1 LGELKKLQFS
11 PIKLQIENSYM
22 SEVIKIKRGVD
33 IKLVG
38 DADKEFA
45 PAVAPET
52 VAIKPDDFHGA
63 RFKLVVKEGEEVKA
77 GSTLLF
83 NKDDEAVKLTSP
95 VSGEVAQIVRGAKR
109 RILEVRILADKKVAF
124 EDFGA
129 ADPIELERD
138 GIVEKLTA
146 SGCWGFFK
154 QRPYNVVAE
163 TSKTPKAI
171 FISGFDS
178 SPLAPDMS
186 LILDGSEKEFQ
197 TGIDALA
204 KLTSGKVH
212 LGLNADV
219 PAGRVLSSVKGV
231 EITKYSGPH
240 PAGVVGVQI
249 AQLDPINK
257 GETVWTITPEHVV
270 IIGRLFLTGKFDARI
285 NIALTGSELTDRK
298 YHSTVIG
305 AAVKPFLNGNISEG
319 PNRIIS
325 GNVLTGTKISDEGY
339 LGFYDRQL
347 TVLREGIEPELFGWL
362 IPKPDKFSISRALPS
377 FFMRQAEK
385 FTGQSVAYD
394 LDTNSHGEKRAF
406 VVSGQY
412 EQVFPFDIFPVQLLK
427 AIMTNDIELME
438 NLGIYEV
445 VEEDFALCEVV
456 CTSKIPVQET
466 VRRGLDL
473 MKEEMG

>member
-1 LGELKKLQFS
+1 
-11 PIKLQIENSYM
+11 M
-22 SEVIKIKRGVD
+22 SEVLKIKRGVD

-38 DADKEFA
+38 ETDKEFA
-45 PAVAPET
+45 PEMRVET

-63 RFKLVVKEGEEVKA
+63 QFKLAVKEGEEVKA
-77 GSTLLF
+77 GSVLLF
-83 NKDDEAVKLTSP
+83 KKDDEAVKLTSP

-109 RILEVRILADKKVAF
+109 RILEVRILTDKKIKYEKF
-124 EDFGA
+124 KKD
-129 ADPIELERD
+129 DPIKLDRHA
-138 GIVEKLTA
+138 IVSKLA
-146 SGCWGFFK
+146 KSGCFAFFK
-154 QRPYNVVAE
+154 QRPYNVVAQ

-178 SPLAPDMS
+178 SPLAPDMGM
-186 LILDGSEKEFQ
+186 LLDGNDKEFQ

-212 LGLNADV
+212 LGLNANV
-219 PAGRVLSSVKGV
+219 PVGRTLSSVKGV

-240 PAGVVGVQI
+240 PAGLVGVQI
-249 AQLDPINK
+249 AQKNPIDK
-257 GETVWTITPEHVV
+257 GDTVWTINPEHVV

-285 NIALTGSELTDRK
+285 NIAVAGSEVKDRK
-298 YHSTVIG
+298 YHSTILG
-305 AAVKPFLNGNISEG
+305 AAVKPFIADNLSDKKV
-319 PNRIIS
+319 RVIS
-325 GNVLTGTKISDEGY
+325 GNVLTGTLIQSNGY
-339 LGFYDRQL
+339 LSFYERQI
-347 TVLREGIEPELFGWL
+347 TVLAEGEDPELFGWL

-377 FFMRQAEK
+377 FFMRQLEK
-385 FTGQSVAYD
+385 ITGQPTVYN
-394 LDTNSHGEKRAF
+394 LDTNLHGEERAF

-412 EQVFPFDIFPVQLLK
+412 EQVFPFDIFPVQLIK

-466 VRRGLDL
+466 IRKGLDL
-473 MKEEMG
+473 MKKELG

>member
-1 LGELKKLQFS
+1 
-11 PIKLQIENSYM
+11 M
-22 SEVIKIKRGVD
+22 SEVLKIKRGVD

-38 DADKEFA
+38 ETDKEFA
-45 PAVAPET
+45 PEMRVET

-63 RFKLVVKEGEEVKA
+63 QFKLAVKEGEEVKA
-77 GSTLLF
+77 GSVLLF
-83 NKDDEAVKLTSP
+83 KKDDEAVKLTSP

-109 RILEVRILADKKVAF
+109 RILEVRILTDKKIKYEKF
-124 EDFGA
+124 KKD
-129 ADPIELERD
+129 DPIELDRHA
-138 GIVEKLTA
+138 IVSKLA
-146 SGCWGFFK
+146 KSGCFAFFK
-154 QRPYNVVAE
+154 QRPYNVVAQ

-178 SPLAPDMS
+178 SPLAPDMGM
-186 LILDGSEKEFQ
+186 LLDGNDKEFQ

-212 LGLNADV
+212 LGLNANV
-219 PAGRVLSSVKGV
+219 PVGRTLSSVKGV

-240 PAGVVGVQI
+240 PAGLVGVQI
-249 AQLDPINK
+249 AQKNPIDK
-257 GETVWTITPEHVV
+257 GDIVWTINPEHVV

-285 NIALTGSELTDRK
+285 NIAVAGSEVKDRK
-298 YHSTVIG
+298 YHSTILG
-305 AAVKPFLNGNISEG
+305 AAVKPFIADNLSDKKV
-319 PNRIIS
+319 RVIS
-325 GNVLTGTKISDEGY
+325 GNVLTGTLIQSNGY
-339 LGFYDRQL
+339 LSFYERQI
-347 TVLREGIEPELFGWL
+347 TVLAEGEDPELFGWL

-377 FFMRQAEK
+377 FFMRQLEK
-385 FTGQSVAYD
+385 ITGQPTVYN
-394 LDTNSHGEKRAF
+394 LDTNLHGEERAF

-412 EQVFPFDIFPVQLLK
+412 EQVFPFDIFPVQLIK

-466 VRRGLDL
+466 IRKGLDL
-473 MKEEMG
+473 MKKELG

>member
-1 LGELKKLQFS
+1 
-11 PIKLQIENSYM
+11 M

-38 DADKEFA
+38 ETDKEFA
-45 PAVAPET
+45 PEIRVET

-63 RFKLVVKEGEEVKA
+63 RFKLAVKEGDEVKA
-77 GSTLLF
+77 GSPLLYS
-83 NKDDEAVKLTSP
+83 KDDEAVKLTSP

-109 RILEVRILADKKVAF
+109 RILEVRVLADKKITY
-124 EDFGA
+124 EDFGK

-138 GIVEKLTA
+138 AIVEKLA
-146 SGCWGFFK
+146 NSGCFAFFK
-154 QRPYNVVAE
+154 QRPYNVVAQ

-178 SPLAPDMS
+178 APLAPDMS
-186 LILDGSEKEFQ
+186 LILDGNEKEFQ
-197 TGIDALA
+197 AGIDALA
-204 KLTSGKVH
+204 KLTTGKVH
-212 LGLNADV
+212 LGLNAD
-219 PAGRVLSSVKGV
+219 AASGRTLSSVKGV
-231 EITKYSGPH
+231 EISKYSGPH
-240 PAGVVGVQI
+240 PAGLVGVQI
-249 AQLDPINK
+249 AQKDPINK

-270 IIGRLFLTGKFDARI
+270 IIGRLFLTGNFDARI
-285 NIALTGSELTDRK
+285 NISVSGAEANERK
-298 YHSTVIG
+298 YHSTFIG
-305 AAVKPFLNGNISEG
+305 AAVKPFVEGNVSDKV
-319 PNRIIS
+319 NRIIT
-325 GNVLTGTKISDEGY
+325 GNVLTGKKIDKDGY
-339 LGFYDRQL
+339 LSFYERQI
-347 TVLREGIEPELFGWL
+347 TVIEEGLDPELFGWL

-385 FTGQSVAYD
+385 FTGQQVKYD
-394 LDTNSHGEKRAF
+394 LDTNLHGEERAF

-412 EQVFPFDIFPVQLLK
+412 EEVFPFDIFPVQLIK

-466 VRRGLDL
+466 VRQGLDL
-473 MKEEMG
+473 MKEELG

>member
-1 LGELKKLQFS
+1 
-11 PIKLQIENSYM
+11 M

-33 IKLVG
+33 IGLVG
-38 DADKEFA
+38 EVENEFA
-45 PAVAPET
+45 PALPVET
-52 VAIKPDDFHGA
+52 VAIKPGDFHGV
-63 RFKLVVKEGEEVKA
+63 RFKLSVKEGDEVKA
-77 GSTLLF
+77 GSPLLF
-83 NKDDEAVKLTSP
+83 HKDDEAIKFTSP
-95 VSGEVAQIVRGAKR
+95 VSGEVAQVVRGEKR
-109 RILEVRILADKKVAF
+109 RILEVRVLADKEYTY

-129 ADPIELERD
+129 ADPIELEREA
-138 GIVEKLTA
+138 IIEKMTA
-146 SGCWGFFK
+146 SGCWTFLK
-154 QRPYNVVAE
+154 QRPYNIVAE
-163 TSKTPKAI
+163 TAKTPKAI

-178 SPLAPDMS
+178 APLAPDMAT
-186 LILDGSEKEFQ
+186 LLEGNEKEFQ

-212 LGLNADV
+212 LGLNADA

-231 EITKYSGPH
+231 EVNKYSGPH

-249 AQLDPINK
+249 AQIDPINK
-257 GETVWTITPEHVV
+257 GETVWTINPEHVV
-270 IIGRLFLTGKFDARI
+270 IIGRLFLEGKFDARI
-285 NIALTGSELTDRK
+285 NIALTGSEIKDRK
-298 YHSTVIG
+298 YHSTILG
-305 AAVKPFLNGNISEG
+305 AAIKPFLKGNVSEG
-319 PNRIIS
+319 KNRIIS
-325 GNVLTGTKISDEGY
+325 GNVLTGTKITDEGY
-339 LGFYDRQL
+339 LSIYERQV
-347 TVLREGIEPELFGWL
+347 TVLREGIDPELFGWL

-385 FTGQSVAYD
+385 FTGQKVAYD

-406 VVSGQY
+406 VVSGEY

-466 VRRGLDL
+466 VRKGLDL

>member
-1 LGELKKLQFS
+1 
-11 PIKLQIENSYM
+11 M

-38 DADKEFA
+38 EADKEFA
-45 PAVAPET
+45 PSSPLET

-63 RFKLVVKEGEEVKA
+63 RFKLAVKEGDEVKA
-77 GSTLLF
+77 GSTLMY
-83 NKDDEAVKLTSP
+83 NKDDEAVKLTAP
-95 VSGEVAQIVRGAKR
+95 VSGEIAQVVRGAKR
-109 RILEVRILADKKVAF
+109 KILEIRILADIEISY
-124 EDFGA
+124 EDFGS
-129 ADPIELERD
+129 ADPVSLNRD
-138 GIVEKLTA
+138 AIVEKMAA
-146 SGCWGFFK
+146 SGCMAFFR
-154 QRPYNVVAE
+154 QRPYNVVAQ

-178 SPLAPDMS
+178 APLAPDMS
-186 LILDGSEKEFQ
+186 LILEGNEKEFQ
-197 TGIDALA
+197 AGIDALA
-204 KLTSGKVH
+204 QLTEGKVH

-231 EITKYSGPH
+231 QVNKFSGPH

-249 AQLDPINK
+249 AQVDPINK

-285 NIALTGSELTDRK
+285 NIAVTGAEVLDRK
-298 YHSTVIG
+298 YHTTVIG
-305 AAVKPFLNGNISEG
+305 AALKPFLVDNVSDKK
-319 PNRIIS
+319 NRIIT
-325 GNVLTGTKISDEGY
+325 GNVLTGTKTDKDGY
-339 LGFYDRQL
+339 LSFYERQV
-347 TVLREGIEPELFGWL
+347 TVIEEGIEPELFGWL

-377 FFMRQAEK
+377 FFQRQ
-385 FTGQSVAYD
+385 VANLTNQDVVYD
-394 LDTNSHGEKRAF
+394 LNTNQHGEERAF

-412 EQVFPFDIFPVQLLK
+412 EEVFPFDIYPVQLIK

-456 CTSKIPVQET
+456 CTSKIEVQKF
-466 VRRGLDL
+466 VRQGLDL
-473 MKEEMG
+473 MKEELG